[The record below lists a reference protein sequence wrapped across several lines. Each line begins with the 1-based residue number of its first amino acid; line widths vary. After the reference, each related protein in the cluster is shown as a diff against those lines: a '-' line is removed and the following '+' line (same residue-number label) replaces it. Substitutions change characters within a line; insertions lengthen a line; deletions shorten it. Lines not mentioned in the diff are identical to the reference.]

1 MGRRQE
7 RKKNQYKRKKKTE
20 SIGESESEERE
31 KADKDKGTDCLMCE
45 TRKEGNVRRGS
56 GPERTGESRDK
67 REAHCCRTERVEF
80 CPFAAVRSS
89 RN

>member
-1 MGRRQE
+1 MISEGRPDDLFRLIVVCLE
-7 RKKNQYKRKKKTE
+7 LYSK
-20 SIGESESEERE
+20 
-31 KADKDKGTDCLMCE
+31 CLMCE